1 MRRGKVKWGI
11 NGERN
16 EGAAVERILNSREFY
31 NIEKNIINPRS
42 GKNEKT
48 ANINNSGRKS
58 IIFYEMEGI
67 LEDWWNILNVTNFYS
82 FLYTV
87 FQNGDYENISI
98 KKNIK
103 PLKVLLHYKLL
114 WTISK
119 MLKRH
124 RSGNL
129 SRQTTR
135 KVLII

>member
-98 KKNIK
+98 KKHK
-103 PLKVLLHYKLL
+103 TP
-114 WTISK
+114 
-119 MLKRH
+119 
-124 RSGNL
+124 
-129 SRQTTR
+129 
-135 KVLII
+135 